1 MPGKLIL
8 RTGVEK
14 WAKNKFKDLEGRFRE
29 IWKHNEQVLVRNSV
43 EYSTFIVIKSCCNSV
58 FSCLS

>member
-29 IWKHNEQVLVRNSV
+29 IWKQRASLGEELSRVQYIYCNKVL
-43 EYSTFIVIKSCCNSV
+43 
-58 FSCLS
+58 L